1 MDADLGDTK
10 SVTPSVM
17 ATDRSNLVNM
27 THDTVRDLERHHEV
41 SRYDVIGVKHDGLDD
56 LVRLVGELTGVP
68 CAAINLMQAGTQAT
82 VAAVGVATGMCA
94 SEDSMCHRV
103 LDLGEPVQVTD
114 TRADPL
120 WADNPWVN
128 GERDSFRFYYA
139 HQLVSPRGVVVGTL
153 CLFDYEPRELDDD
166 QRFKVAR
173 VAAWIMDTLELRH
186 RTTELEATVCELT
199 TARTELQRSNEMLDL
214 FAGQI
219 AHDLRGPVAAL
230 NLTLGMLR
238 EEVAEDESDQ
248 SWLVDRALGSV
259 SRMDTLIADML
270 DFASLGTRLHA
281 GEADLAALVAMVRDD
296 LGEGLDG
303 VRLVADR
310 LPVVPGGA
318 TQWRVVLQN
327 LVTNAVKFTRD
338 TDAPL
343 VRISAGTDSWGWW
356 LEVADNGP
364 GVPLP
369 DRERVFGLMTQGDP
383 SREGIGLGLAT
394 CARIVQAHGGSIR
407 IADAPEGGALVRLTV
422 PVLAR
427 TSSDEPDSVPV

>member
-1 MDADLGDTK
+1 MVDLT
-10 SVTPSVM
+10 SETP
-17 ATDRSNLVNM
+17 
-27 THDTVRDLERHHEV
+27 RDLARHHEV
-41 SRYDVIGVKHDGLDD
+41 SRYDVIGARHEGLDD

-68 CAAINLMQAGTQAT
+68 SAAINLMQAGTQAT
-82 VAAVGVATGMCA
+82 VAAIGMPTGMCA
-94 SEDSMCHRV
+94 REDSMCHQV
-103 LDLGEPVQVTD
+103 LHLDEPMEVPD
-114 TRADPL
+114 TFSDPA

-128 GERDSFRFYYA
+128 GEIDSFRFYYA

-153 CLFDYEPRELDDD
+153 CLFDHEPRRLDDE

-173 VAAWIMDTLELRH
+173 VAAWIMDTLELRL
-186 RTTELEATVCELT
+186 RTFELEETVTELTA
-199 TARTELQRSNEMLDL
+199 ARTELQRSNEMLDL

-238 EEVAEDESDQ
+238 EEVSEDHTDQ

-259 SRMDTLIADML
+259 TRMDTLIGDML
-270 DFASLGTRLHA
+270 AFASLGTQLNV
-281 GEADLAALVAMVRDD
+281 GEADLTELIDMVRVD
-296 LGEGLDG
+296 LGEELDG

-327 LVTNAVKFTRD
+327 LVTNAVKFTRHL
-338 TDAPL
+338 DAPL
-343 VRISAGTDSWGWW
+343 VRVSAGTDSWGWW

-364 GVPLP
+364 GVPVA

-383 SREGIGLGLAT
+383 AKEGIGLGLAT

-407 IADAPEGGALVRLTV
+407 ITEAPEGGALLRLTV

-427 TSSDEPDSVPV
+427 ANAER

>member
-1 MDADLGDTK
+1 MVDLT
-10 SVTPSVM
+10 SET
-17 ATDRSNLVNM
+17 T
-27 THDTVRDLERHHEV
+27 RDLTRHHEV
-41 SRYDVIGVKHDGLDD
+41 SRYDVIGARHEGLDD
-56 LVRLVGELTGVP
+56 LVRLVAELTGVP
-68 CAAINLMQAGTQAT
+68 SAAINLMQSGSQAT
-82 VAAVGVATGMCA
+82 VAAVGMSTGMCA
-94 SEDSMCHRV
+94 REDSMCHQV
-103 LDLGEPVQVTD
+103 LHLDEPVEVSD
-114 TRADPL
+114 TLADPR
-120 WADNPWVN
+120 WSDNPWVN
-128 GERDSFRFYYA
+128 GELDSFRFYYA

-153 CLFDYEPRELDDD
+153 CLFDYVPRRLDDE

-173 VAAWIMDTLELRH
+173 VAAWIMDTLELRL
-186 RTTELEATVCELT
+186 RTFELEETVTELTA
-199 TARTELQRSNEMLDL
+199 ARTELQRSNEMLDL

-238 EEVAEDESDQ
+238 EEVAEEHTDQ

-259 SRMDTLIADML
+259 SRMDTLIGDML
-270 DFASLGTRLHA
+270 AFASLGTHLNA
-281 GEADLAALVAMVRDD
+281 GEADLTELIEMVRVD
-296 LGEGLDG
+296 LGEELDR

-327 LVTNAVKFTRD
+327 LVTNAVKFTRHLE
-338 TDAPL
+338 APL
-343 VRISAGTDSWGWW
+343 VRVSAGTDSWGWW

-364 GVPLP
+364 GVPVA

-383 SREGIGLGLAT
+383 AKEGIGLGLAT

-407 IADAPEGGALVRLTV
+407 ITEAPEGGALLRLTV

-427 TSSDEPDSVPV
+427 AASPGRGGG